1 MREDKKFD
9 PKHLDKLN
17 NPERLND
24 IPVRRIWPVLE
35 MEYPGTIVDI
45 GAGTGFLST
54 QFAAYVTGGV
64 LFACDLSDIMIDW
77 IKENVSPIYKN
88 IVPVKME
95 ESRVPLDDAIADLVY
110 MITLHHELDDPE
122 AMLLECRR
130 LLRENGKLLIIDWKK
145 EEMKEGPPLKI
156 RCLPEDVRVQLE
168 EAGFGNVSQYDF
180 LTKHFCLTA
189 EK

>member
-1 MREDKKFD
+1 
-9 PKHLDKLN
+9 
-17 NPERLND
+17 
-24 IPVRRIWPVLE
+24 
-35 MEYPGTIVDI
+35 
-45 GAGTGFLST
+45 
-54 QFAAYVTGGV
+54 
-64 LFACDLSDIMIDW
+64 MIDW

-88 IVPVKME
+88 ILPVKME

>member
-1 MREDKKFD
+1 MREHKKFD

-24 IPVRRIWPVLE
+24 IPVHRIWPIFNIAR
-35 MEYPGTIVDI
+35 PGNIVDI
-45 GAGTGFLST
+45 GAGTGFLT
-54 QFAAYVTGGV
+54 VQFAAYAADGV
-64 LFACDLSDIMIDW
+64 LFACDISDIMIDW
-77 IKENVSPIYKN
+77 IKDNVSSIYKN

-95 ESRVPLDDAIADLVY
+95 ENSVPLDDAIADLVY
-110 MITLHHELDDPE
+110 MICLHHELEDPK
-122 AMLLECRR
+122 AMLFECRR

-156 RCLPEDVRVQLE
+156 RCLPEDVRAQLN
-168 EAGFGNVSQYDF
+168 EACYKNISQYDF
-180 LTKHFCLTA
+180 LAKHFCLVA